1 MPQRS
6 RTQSLVLTGLSI
18 ALIAVGAFIT
28 VPFGPIPFTL
38 QTLMLGIVIC
48 LLPPAWSV
56 AAVGGY
62 LTLGC
67 LGLPVFSGMRGGI
80 AVLAG
85 PTGGFLVGF
94 LVAAVIIAF
103 LRSRALPSQRD
114 TQKTPSRPRWFLPAI
129 DIASLVSFSLIYYVM
144 GSLWFMV
151 STGTTLEASL
161 AVCVIPFLLPDAF
174 KIAAALICVQPV
186 RAALGHGLAAVR

>member
-1 MPQRS
+1 
-6 RTQSLVLTGLSI
+6 VLTGLSI

-28 VPFGPIPFTL
+28 VPLGPIPFTL
-38 QTLMLGIVIC
+38 QTLMLGIAIC

-62 LTLGC
+62 LALGC

-94 LVAAVIIAF
+94 LAAAVIIAF
-103 LRSRALPSQRD
+103 IRSRALPSSVN
-114 TQKTPSRPRWFLPAI
+114 TQEPPARPRWFLPAL
-129 DIASLVSFSLIYYVM
+129 DISSLVLFSLIYYAL
-144 GSLWFMV
+144 GCLWFMV
-151 STGTTLEASL
+151 STGASLEASL
-161 AVCVIPFLLPDAF
+161 AACVIPFLLPDAF
-174 KIAAALICVQPV
+174 KIAAALFCVQPV
-186 RAALGHGLAAVR
+186 RAALGHRLVVER